1 MKTAETPAG
10 TFTINR
16 SEIPTNYT
24 CAAEQ
29 KIEHIN
35 ENHIRI
41 VTMDQ
46 EVSFENQILS
56 PRIYQSCMNPEKITI
71 YPLEIE
77 CIGEKV
83 FFKDHYGVKEWKKSD
98 PLPEIHE
105 WYPHIK
111 KAGCF
116 PCRNCG
122 RC

>member
-10 TFTINR
+10 TFTINK
-16 SEIPTNYT
+16 SEIPANYT
-24 CAAEQ
+24 CVAEQ
-29 KIEHIN
+29 KIEHI
-35 ENHIRI
+35 
-41 VTMDQ
+41 
-46 EVSFENQILS
+46 SENQILS
-56 PRIYQSCMNPEKITI
+56 PRIHQSCMNPEKITI
-71 YPLEIE
+71 HPLEIE

-83 FFKDHYGVKEWKKSD
+83 LFKDHYGVKEWKKGE

>member
-1 MKTAETPAG
+1 MCSRTE
-10 TFTINR
+10 NR
-16 SEIPTNYT
+16 TYKRKPYT
-24 CAAEQ
+24 DR
-29 KIEHIN
+29 HYGS
-35 ENHIRI
+35 
-41 VTMDQ
+41 

-56 PRIYQSCMNPEKITI
+56 PRIHQSCMNPEKITI
-71 YPLEIE
+71 HPLEIE

-83 FFKDHYGVKEWKKSD
+83 LFKDHYGVKEWKKGE

>member
-10 TFTINR
+10 TFTINK
-16 SEIPTNYT
+16 SEIPANYT
-24 CAAEQ
+24 CVAEQ
-29 KIEHIN
+29 KIEHIS

-56 PRIYQSCMNPEKITI
+56 PRIHQSCMNPEKITI
-71 YPLEIE
+71 HPLEIE

-83 FFKDHYGVKEWKKSD
+83 LFKDHYGVKEWKKGE

-105 WYPHIK
+105 WYPTYK
-111 KAGCF
+111 F
-116 PCRNCG
+116 L
-122 RC
+122 

>member
-16 SEIPTNYT
+16 LEIPTNYT

-29 KIEHIN
+29 KIEHIG
-35 ENHIRI
+35 
-41 VTMDQ
+41 
-46 EVSFENQILS
+46 
-56 PRIYQSCMNPEKITI
+56 EKI
-71 YPLEIE
+71 L
-77 CIGEKV
+77 
-83 FFKDHYGVKEWKKSD
+83 FKDHYGVKEWKKSD
-98 PLPEIHE
+98 SLPEIHE

>member
-10 TFTINR
+10 TCTINK
-16 SEIPTNYT
+16 SEIPANYT
-24 CAAEQ
+24 CVAEQ
-29 KIEHIN
+29 KIEHIS

-56 PRIYQSCMNPEKITI
+56 PRIHQSCMNPEKITI
-71 YPLEIE
+71 HPLEIE

-83 FFKDHYGVKEWKKSD
+83 LFKDHYGVKEWKKGE